1 MLIVPLQPLPNQ
13 TFTIQLAGQSCQ
25 IDLYQTAFGL
35 FMDLYRDNQ
44 QVVVGV
50 ICQNRNRIV
59 RNLYFG
65 FLGDFWFVDQQA
77 AVGAP
82 GEDPV
87 YTGLGT
93 RFLLEYIEA
102 SELPAG
108 VG

>member
-25 IDLYQTAFGL
+25 IDIYQTSFGL

-44 QVVVGV
+44 QVIVGV

-59 RNLYFG
+59 RDLYLG
-65 FLGDFWFVDQQA
+65 FAGDFWFVDQQ
-77 AVGAP
+77 GN
-82 GEDPV
+82 EDPDF
-87 YTGLGT
+87 TGLGT